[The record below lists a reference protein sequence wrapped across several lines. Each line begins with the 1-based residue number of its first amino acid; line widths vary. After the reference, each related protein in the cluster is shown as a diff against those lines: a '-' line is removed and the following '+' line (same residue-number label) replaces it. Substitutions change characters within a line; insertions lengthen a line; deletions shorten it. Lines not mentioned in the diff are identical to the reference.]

1 MRKLVL
7 KAPYELEMTTSAIPE
22 PADNEV
28 RIFVK
33 KIGICGSDPT
43 IYKGLHPYVSYPL
56 VMGHELSG
64 IIDKVGKNVSAD
76 RIGERV
82 AVIPQDRKSVG

>member
-1 MRKLVL
+1 MRKLIL
-7 KAPYELEMTTSAIPE
+7 KAPYQLEMTTDKSPE
-22 PADNEV
+22 PKDNEV

-56 VMGHELSG
+56 VMGHELSQKWVEG
-64 IIDKVGKNVSAD
+64 KTPKKVIIVPKKIVNV
-76 RIGERV
+76 V
-82 AVIPQDRKSVG
+82 L